1 MPSDGKSSYCL
12 WQGELIRGKKCQKI
26 VIIELDLDIH
36 KIHTYHTL
44 LQADIR
50 KPIWDGIF
58 AFFFIIFTCGS
69 LCVILDS
76 RAWASYM

>member
-36 KIHTYHTL
+36 KTHTYHTL
-44 LQADIR
+44 LQADIS
-50 KPIWDGIF
+50 F
-58 AFFFIIFTCGS
+58 
-69 LCVILDS
+69 
-76 RAWASYM
+76 ASYHPETNLGRVHGQN